1 MDHISIIAL
10 ENCIDL
16 TSQSDEVEQ
25 ENEQKIV
32 IWQSNKQTTDNEEPE
47 QGAKEEN

>member
-25 ENEQKIV
+25 EKEQKIV
-32 IWQSNKQTTDNEEPE
+32 VWQSTKQKTDNIDPE
-47 QGAKEEN
+47 EEN